1 MERAYNNL
9 DLKFEKDHLILMVDD
24 QIIRLRISDVSDKLA
39 SASESERKEYKI
51 SPSGYGINWRL
62 IDEDLS
68 INGLLQFSN
77 NKNT

>member
-9 DLKFEKDHLILMVDD
+9 DLKFEKDHLILKVDD

-39 SASESERKEYKI
+39 RASEYERKEYKI
-51 SPSGYGINWRL
+51 SPFGYGINWRL

-68 INGLLQFSN
+68 INGLLQFSK
-77 NKNT
+77 NKNA